1 MPRKFRSNQYQL
13 PAPNGSFV
21 YCYLRTNSNK
31 PYYIGQGS
39 RADRLTARHSCKVP
53 TDRSRIRIMRESLG
67 QAGADYWESFYINRY
82 GLKQDGG
89 ILVNR
94 IEGGLHGGIPD
105 EALKQQI
112 SEKIIALHAEGVF
125 DKLNAPETIARRA
138 TQRMINQ
145 AEALGLTLEQYQM
158 LTKSQRDY
166 AKKWLKKNPNSSYS
180 DFLVSGK
187 AAKAAAK
194 YKVPLNVWEGL
205 TSGQKNALKEYC
217 NRAPE
222 RSGMDYLNGH
232 RATSGSKRRV
242 DNSKVFELRA
252 QGMTMRQIGAE
263 VQCHQSVVSR
273 ILRGER
279 LKAVRTELLPA

>member
-53 TDRSRIRIMRESLG
+53 ADRSRIRIMRESLD

-94 IEGGLHGGIPD
+94 REGGLHGGVLD

-112 SEKIIALHAEGVF
+112 SEKVIALHAEGVF
-125 DKLNAPETIARRA
+125 DTLNAPETVARRV

-166 AKKWLKKNPNSSYS
+166 AKRWLKKNPNSSYA

-194 YKVPLNVWEGL
+194 YKVPLVVWEEL
-205 TSGQKNALKEYC
+205 THKQRNAVKEYC

-232 RATSGSKRRV
+232 RATRGSKRRV
-242 DNSKVFELRA
+242 DSAKVFELRA
-252 QGMTMRQIGAE
+252 QGLKHKAIAE
-263 VQCHQSVVSR
+263 IVGCTQPHVTR
-273 ILRGER
+273 ILNG
-279 LKAVRTELLPA
+279 KAQTALRTQLLPA